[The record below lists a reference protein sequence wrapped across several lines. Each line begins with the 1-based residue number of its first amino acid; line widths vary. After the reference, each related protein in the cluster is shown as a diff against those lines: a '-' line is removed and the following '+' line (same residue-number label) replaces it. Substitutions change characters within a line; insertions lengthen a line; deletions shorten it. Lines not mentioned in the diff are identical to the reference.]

1 MRNGENA
8 RTGRAEGG
16 QVRLA
21 AARGAGHSRGMGRLL
36 SLSLLWL
43 AACSGGASD
52 VDAGTDAARADAAS
66 SSDAAGSADASA
78 DASDAAT
85 STTRPD
91 PACVINGCV
100 RSAGKVGDFSL
111 GFLEPLLDPG
121 VSIDNGYTVWTL
133 EYVTDGATS
142 LATVTLPFAVDAPAE
157 GWAVVANDHGTTGVG
172 DVCKLS
178 GTVAGAGLAGL
189 FGARGMI
196 GVATD
201 YPGLG
206 TPGVHPYL
214 VSEVEARATLDALR
228 AARDLA
234 TWLRVPVSGRYAV
247 VGLSQGGH
255 AALAAAAAH
264 ASYAPELDIRAFGAA
279 APASVW
285 EEQWRA
291 GVLVDGPHL
300 AFHALMVY
308 AWAEHYGYAGPS
320 LWADGVGTRIDSIM
334 NAGCVVPLPIAPTTL
349 TAALGERAD
358 AIFSAPFLS
367 AYRSGEWGDFA
378 DFQTWFAANRIG
390 AYEQTAP
397 LRIYQGDAD
406 TIVPEPG
413 SRALVDDLRAGGV
426 EVDYRVVPGGEHTT
440 VAFGFVA
447 SDELRTEESV
457 AWIRALVEAP

>member
-1 MRNGENA
+1 MDSS
-8 RTGRAEGG
+8 
-16 QVRLA
+16 
-21 AARGAGHSRGMGRLL
+21 SRRD
-36 SLSLLWL
+36 
-43 AACSGGASD
+43 AGASD
-52 VDAGTDAARADAAS
+52 AG
-66 SSDAAGSADASA
+66 
-78 DASDAAT
+78 ASDAQ
-85 STTRPD
+85 TTPAPD
-91 PACVINGCV
+91 PTCAEDGCL
-100 RSAGKVGDFSL
+100 RAASKVGDFSRS
-111 GFLEPLLDPG
+111 FLEPYLDPG
-121 VSIDNGYTVWTL
+121 VRIDNGYSVWTL

-142 LATVTLPFAVDAPAE
+142 LATVTLPFAVDAPAG
-157 GWAVVANDHGTTGVG
+157 GWAVVANDHGTSGVA

-214 VSEVEARATLDALR
+214 VSTVEGRATLDALR
-228 AARDLA
+228 ATRNLA
-234 TWLRVPVSGRYAV
+234 TWLRVPVSERYAV

-255 AALAAAAAH
+255 AALAAAAER
-264 ASYAPELDIRAFGAA
+264 ASYAPELDIRAFGAS

-308 AWAEHYGYAGPS
+308 AWAAHYGFSGPNV
-320 LWADGVGTRIDSIM
+320 WADDVSGRIDSIM
-334 NAGCVVPLPIAPTTL
+334 NTECVLPGASISL
-349 TAALGERAD
+349 TADLGERAD
-358 AIFSAPFLS
+358 AIFSAPFLR
-367 AYRSGEWGDFA
+367 AYGSGDWGVFA
-378 DFQTWFAANRIG
+378 DFHRWFTLNRIG
-390 AYEQTAP
+390 PYEQTAP

-406 TIVPEPG
+406 TTVLEAG
-413 SRALVDDLRAGGV
+413 TRALVDDLRAGGV
-426 EVDYRVVPGGEHTT
+426 EVDYQVVPGGEHTT

>member
-1 MRNGENA
+1 MLCWVA
-8 RTGRAEGG
+8 
-16 QVRLA
+16 
-21 AARGAGHSRGMGRLL
+21 
-36 SLSLLWL
+36 L
-43 AACSGGASD
+43 AACSGSAAG
-52 VDAGTDAARADAAS
+52 VDSGTDASVGVDSGVRL
-66 SSDAAGSADASA
+66 DASGGM
-78 DASDAAT
+78 DASPDAAT
-85 STTRPD
+85 SSTRPD
-91 PACVINGCV
+91 PTCATNGCL
-100 RSAGKVGDFSL
+100 RSASKVGDFSL
-111 GFLEPLLDPG
+111 SFLEPLLEPG
-121 VSIDNGYTVWTL
+121 VNIDNGYTVWTV
-133 EYVTDGATS
+133 EYVTDGDTS
-142 LATVTLPFAVDAPAE
+142 LATVTLPFAVDAPPA
-157 GWAVVANDHGTTGVG
+157 GWAIVANDHGTSGVG

-214 VSEVEARATLDALR
+214 VSEVEAHASLDALR
-228 AARDLA
+228 AARNLA
-234 TWLRVPVSGRYAV
+234 TWLRVPLSERYAV

-264 ASYAPELDIRAFGAA
+264 ASYAPELDIRAFGAT

-285 EEQWRA
+285 EEQWRT

-308 AWAEHYGYAGPS
+308 AWADHYDYAGPNV
-320 LWADGVGTRIDSIM
+320 WADGVRTQVDSIM
-334 NAGCVVPLPIAPTTL
+334 NADCVVPLPIAPTTL

-358 AIFSAPFLS
+358 AIFSPPFLS
-367 AYRSGEWGDFA
+367 AYRGGAWGDFA
-378 DFQTWFAANRIG
+378 DFHSWFTLNRVG

-406 TIVPEPG
+406 TTVPEAG
-413 SRALVDDLRAGGV
+413 TRALVDELRAGGV
-426 EVDYRVVPGGEHTT
+426 EVEYQVVPGGEHTT

-447 SDELRTEESV
+447 SDELRTEESI
-457 AWIRALVEAP
+457 AWVRGLVEAP